1 MRLVKWM
8 LPELGLLNFLLLPF
22 LVAFWLLV
30 VITWPIHGPIRWL
43 WRRHRAA
50 AERERVN
57 EVLAREQ
64 AQWDS
69 IRAAEAELE
78 RENEAHRAAGEYVP
92 QLSDNGVR
100 RVCSGVALI
109 YGEAYEL
116 ARHGIPAAQLQ
127 TALDHAEAKFGWTL
141 DRVFGV
147 EPQSALRAGTQDFGM
162 CLAVTA
168 FRHAAEDLVIISG
181 DDSDPLLKGTE
192 GSQALGVFTRA
203 AGTTT
208 GFGFVRQH
216 FFFDQYQVARNFVP
230 DRAYAEEYYRLRK
243 ARNEAFEAER
253 FEAGMS
259 IPQGKVTGVFG
270 PELTWLSRDI
280 SVRAGLTRGR
290 PDPATV
296 PQSLGRRW
304 RAGGES
310 S

>member
-22 LVAFWLLV
+22 LVAFWLLA

-43 WRRHRAA
+43 WRRHKAA

-92 QLSDNGVR
+92 QLSDNGVWGI
-100 RVCSGVALI
+100 CGSVALI

-127 TALDHAEAKFGWTL
+127 AALDNAEAKFGWTL
-141 DRVFGV
+141 DSVFGV
-147 EPQSALRAGTQDFGM
+147 DPRSALRAGTQDFGM

-168 FRHAAEDLVIISG
+168 FRHAAEHLAVISG
-181 DDSDPLLKGTE
+181 DDGDPLLKGTE

-230 DRAYAEEYYRLRK
+230 DRARAEEKYRLKK
-243 ARNEAFEAER
+243 AWNEAFETGIHA
-253 FEAGMS
+253 AYMS

-270 PELTWLSRDI
+270 PELTWLSRI
-280 SVRAGLTRGR
+280 FRFGPV
-290 PDPATV
+290 
-296 PQSLGRRW
+296 
-304 RAGGES
+304 
-310 S
+310 